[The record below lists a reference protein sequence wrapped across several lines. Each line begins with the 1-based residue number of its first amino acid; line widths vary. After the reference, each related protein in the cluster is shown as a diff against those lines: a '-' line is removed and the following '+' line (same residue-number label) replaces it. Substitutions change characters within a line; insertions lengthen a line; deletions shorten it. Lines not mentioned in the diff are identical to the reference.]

1 MALSHERIVVYSM
14 QPKEAQSPFSAWNVG
29 VSDPPISHYFPS
41 PECMFANNPSNIKI
55 PLNWTKQG
63 NPEAH
68 ICKERGPTLS
78 EIYHKDEWIIA
89 QNPSDHY
96 LCWWR
101 RELGQA
107 YQVQNP
113 SWRERWCL
121 ENQISSQPGRSERR
135 WLLGQR
141 EETAH
146 LWVVRLRIYI
156 FILFIYLL
164 VCLFM

>member
-1 MALSHERIVVYSM
+1 
-14 QPKEAQSPFSAWNVG
+14 
-29 VSDPPISHYFPS
+29 
-41 PECMFANNPSNIKI
+41 MFANNPSNIKI

-78 EIYHKDEWIIA
+78 EIYHEDEWIIA
-89 QNPSDHY
+89 QNPSDHF

-113 SWRERWCL
+113 SWQERWCL

-141 EETAH
+141 KGTAH
-146 LWVVRLRIYI
+146 LWVVHLHICI
-156 FILFIYLL
+156 FAYLFYLFTYLFACLCKSRGSRGSDCPRTHSFTKDNLYFLILPLCSCNF
-164 VCLFM
+164 